1 MMRSVLVLPLLIAGM
16 LLFGGAPARAGDPP
30 PDCAS
35 TELAHGIEIG
45 CHQDGSSSG
54 GQSNGNGGTGVSA
67 PVTEWTETRY
77 IPTCSVNEVEGGADA
92 LCMGAVASC
101 PEKPAIRFWVYVRT
115 VYADKDRAPTQW
127 EMTGTE
133 CRGPDEPTETV
144 PKVTRQ
150 DVIDAV
156 KALAPKATFAVQ
168 PATQTYVN
176 VPNNYYAS
184 APDLNVPVTV
194 FGLPIAVRFSNASV
208 VWDFGDGSQAQGTGI
223 KDAAVGQAGAIEHA
237 YAENGTY
244 QVRVAT
250 SFHVAF
256 DLPGG
261 AHVEDDVQGFPS
273 ASVALQV
280 GEIQTL
286 VTDAR

>member
-1 MMRSVLVLPLLIAGM
+1 MRALLACLLLGAGLVLVGAGS
-16 LLFGGAPARAGDPP
+16 PARA
-30 PDCAS
+30 DCGHS
-35 TELAHGIEIG
+35 TTMGGVDID
-45 CHQDGSSSG
+45 CH
-54 GQSNGNGGTGVSA
+54 NGGSQTTPGSTDGGHGGTSVSN
-67 PVTEWTETRY
+67 PVTQWTETRY
-77 IPTCSVNEVEGGADA
+77 VPTCSGNEVDGGSDA

-101 PEKPAIRFWVYVRT
+101 PDKPAIRFWVYVRT
-115 VYADKDRAPTQW
+115 VYADKSKAPTQW

-133 CRGPDEPTETV
+133 CRGPDEPTQTI

-156 KALAPKATFAVQ
+156 RALAPKATFEVQ

-176 VPNNYYAS
+176 VPNNYYAV
-184 APDLNVPVTV
+184 APDLDVPVTV
-194 FGLPIAVRFSNASV
+194 FGLPIAVHFSNASV
-208 VWDFGDGSQAQGTGI
+208 VWDFGDGSHGQGTGI

-237 YAENGTY
+237 YTQDGTY

-273 ASVALQV
+273 DPVELQV